1 LDADQIQQL
10 VERYEAGA
18 TVYELSERFDI
29 NCKTVATLLK
39 RHGVTMRCRQGL
51 RLEQIDEAVRLYGA
65 GWSLARIGEQLG
77 ADAGTVHARL
87 RDTHARER

>member
-39 RHGVTMRCRQGL
+39 RHGVTMRCRL
-51 RLEQIDEAVRLYGA
+51 PA
-65 GWSLARIGEQLG
+65 
-77 ADAGTVHARL
+77 
-87 RDTHARER
+87 